1 MNQDILHL
9 ASMEAFTLLS
19 IVIIMDIQETI
30 TQVIETVT
38 QTIVARA
45 AHILRLSNHN
55 MVGFLSLSSFQVVI
69 CLILILWVHH
79 LLHTKV
85 LSHHLLITVTHHQL
99 MEVTH
104 LNNIINKE
112 VILQVGTHHINNN
125 LCFCTQN

>member
-1 MNQDILHL
+1 
-9 ASMEAFTLLS
+9 MEAFTLLS

-79 LLHTKV
+79 LQHTKA
-85 LSHHLLITVTHHQL
+85 LSLLLPVMVSPHQTMEATHQVMEAIHLISLGDILL
-99 MEVTH
+99 MRITH
-104 LNNIINKE
+104 LTKLHND
-112 VILQVGTHHINNN
+112 
-125 LCFCTQN
+125 